1 MNFAGK
7 YGSYAAE
14 SENFAVGIKLT
25 KAFCDF
31 VPIA

>member
-1 MNFAGK
+1 MNSAVK
-7 YGSYAAE
+7 YGSYTAE
-14 SENFAVGIKLT
+14 SENFAVDIKLT